1 MKQTLTVNENSIKEF
16 VERLAENGV
25 APQTRKRYEHD
36 VKMFADFLGERKISA
51 KILESYKSAKCE
63 EYSAAT
69 VKTMLFGLN
78 KYLEYSGSGLRADN
92 KDLAA
97 HREKTPE
104 ERLTMDEYLRVLNAL
119 KNSEDDRLYVITE
132 TICSA
137 GLKYSELRYL
147 TVEDAKAGLLVLPYG
162 VRKNRNVYLP
172 KNLCA
177 DLQKYCADNGVYRG
191 PIFRTKFGNFPDM
204 GNIKGEIREACKITG
219 IDNKKLS
226 MRAFRDFYIANFEN
240 IRSEVAELIDEDWRI
255 LHTPSFAAKNENSFG
270 NVARKWLDRNDNGLS
285 ETTKS
290 KYSRICERYIFPVL
304 GNTDCRRITRSHVN
318 SVIESNYEL
327 PLKACT
333 DIMRVMWLVLD
344 NFTKSGLKIRV
355 SQRDLC
361 TVTNRGKALRIL
373 ADDETDRLVKY
384 LKRADPDEIKMCAG
398 IYLALNTGIRAEELC
413 ALKRKDI
420 DFDKRILR
428 ISGDDVSTK
437 RVIFLP
443 AFLADFLKPVCDKM
457 KADCYLING
466 FPNRTYEVSAIENKL
481 KKIAAKCG
489 LSDVDFAAIRDT
501 FGARCAENDMETKT
515 LAEIMGE
522 DDVRVYYP
530 DIGVVESPL
539 EFLREAY

>member
-78 KYLEYSGSGLRADN
+78 KYLEYAGSGLRADN

-97 HREKTPE
+97 HREKTPD

-119 KNSEDDRLYVITE
+119 KNSEDDRLYVIAE

-147 TVEDAKAGLLVLPYG
+147 TVEDVKAGLLVLPYG

-177 DLQKYCADNGVYRG
+177 DLRKYCADNGVYRG

-204 GNIKGEIREACKITG
+204 GNIKGEIREACKVTG
-219 IDNKKLS
+219 IDNRKLS

-255 LHTPSFAAKNENSFG
+255 LHTPSFAANNENSFI
-270 NVARKWLDRNDNGLS
+270 NVAQKWLDRADNGLS
-285 ETTKS
+285 EATRS
-290 KYSRICERYIFPVL
+290 KYLRICERYIFPIL
-304 GNTDCRRITRSHVN
+304 GNTDCRRITRDHVN
-318 SVIESNYEL
+318 SVVESNYEL
-327 PLKACT
+327 PLKACA

-344 NFTKSGLKIRV
+344 NSTKSGLKIRV
-355 SQRDLC
+355 SQKNLC
-361 TVTNRGKALRIL
+361 SVMNRGVSLRIL
-373 ADDETDRLVKY
+373 ADDETDSLVRY
-384 LKRADPDEIKMCAG
+384 LKSESDLMRVG

-413 ALKRKDI
+413 SLRRGDI
-420 DFDKRILR
+420 DFNRNVLK
-428 ISGDDVSTK
+428 VSEQAR
-437 RVIFLP
+437 RVISLPKFLT
-443 AFLADFLKPVCDKM
+443 DFLRPVYEKM
-457 KADCYLING
+457 NPDCYLING
-466 FPNRTYEVSAIENKL
+466 FPNRAYEVSAVENKL
-481 KKIAAKCG
+481 KKIAVKCG
-489 LSDVDFAAIRDT
+489 LFDVDFTAVRDT
-501 FGARCAENDMETKT
+501 FGARCAENDMDMKT
-515 LAEIMGE
+515 LAQIMGE

-530 DIGVVESPL
+530 DTSADESPL

>member
-1 MKQTLTVNENSIKEF
+1 VVQVEQTLTVNENSIKEF

-51 KILESYKSAKCE
+51 KILESYKSAKCK

-69 VKTMLFGLN
+69 VKTMLFGVN
-78 KYLEYSGSGLRADN
+78 KYLEYAGSGLRADN

-97 HREKTPE
+97 HREKTPD

-119 KNSEDDRLYVITE
+119 KNSDDDRLYVIAE

-147 TVEDAKAGLLVLPYG
+147 TVEDVKAGLLVLPYG

-177 DLQKYCADNGVYRG
+177 DLRKYCANNGVYRG

-204 GNIKGEIREACKITG
+204 GNIKGAIREACRVTG

-255 LHTPSFAAKNENSFG
+255 LHSPSFAAKNENSFG
-270 NVARKWLDRNDNGLS
+270 NVAREWLDSADNGLS
-285 ETTKS
+285 EATRN
-290 KYSRICERYIFPVL
+290 KYSRICERYIFLVL
-304 GNTDCRRITRSHVN
+304 GNTDCRRITRDHVN
-318 SVIESNYEL
+318 SVIERNYEL
-327 PLKACT
+327 PLKTCA

-344 NFTKSGLKIRV
+344 NSTKSGLKIRV
-355 SQRDLC
+355 SQKSLC
-361 TVTNRGKALRIL
+361 SVINRGVSLRIL
-373 ADDETDRLVKY
+373 ADDETDSLVRY
-384 LKRADPDEIKMCAG
+384 LKSESDLMCAG
-398 IYLALNTGIRAEELC
+398 IYLALNTGIRVEELC

-420 DFDKRILR
+420 DFKRKTLR
-428 ISGDDVSTK
+428 ISDSA
-437 RVIFLP
+437 RVIILPEFLT
-443 AFLADFLKPVCDKM
+443 DFLRPVYEKM
-457 KADCYLING
+457 KPDCYLING
-466 FPNRTYEVSAIENKL
+466 FPNRVYEVSAVENKL
-481 KKIAAKCG
+481 KKIAARCG
-489 LSDVDFAAIRDT
+489 LFEVDFAAIRDT
-501 FGARCAENDMETKT
+501 FGVRCAENDMDMKT
-515 LAEIMGE
+515 LSHIMGE

-530 DIGVVESPL
+530 DISAEESPL